1 MTAQLDFLV
10 IGDDEPS
17 LCAAACAAKAG
28 AAVGLVRGPGRKK
41 GLQGATAPGI
51 PNDVWRRLNLHE
63 YDLHV
68 DPVSAQV
75 TLLDE
80 DAALATHAGVRETSE
95 TLAKAGVHDDSM
107 WADFIEEIRDLARE
121 KFILTAGAG
130 GPDDAVA
137 QLSRMLADPSAL
149 DRAARLSG
157 SCRAVLDDIFADERL
172 KNHVAAHALAPSG
185 LGGAEAGSAYALL
198 DWSGEEAWRV
208 RPKGGAKALHAVLE
222 KACEKAGV
230 DFYDG
235 PARPVAS
242 RSARYKA
249 LSVNGHDKLRTRYIF
264 FATPLAA
271 EQAGVA
277 EASAAFAGGHSASVV
292 MRFKLAERIAPPSG
306 DERALFQIVDS
317 AVDLRRARDAAI
329 CGKLPE
335 KLPVE
340 FEFTDKGDILARTA
354 YCPAAFCEEGEWR
367 GWTSQD
373 RQAVA
378 ARIKERLVSRMP
390 ALAETVRST
399 RIDVAGPAEETLFAP
414 SDRIIVQ
421 PGRHNAIAAAVSL
434 IDKVMNGA
442 D

>member
-28 AAVGLVRGPGRKK
+28 AAVGLVRAPGKKK
-41 GLQGATAPGI
+41 GFQSATAPGI
-51 PNDVWRRLNLHE
+51 PNDVWRRLDLHE

-75 TLLDE
+75 TLLAE
-80 DAALATHAGVRETSE
+80 DAALATHAGARETSE
-95 TLAKAGVHDDSM
+95 ALARAGVHDGSV
-107 WADFIEEIRDLARE
+107 WADFIEETRDLARE
-121 KFILTAGAG
+121 EFVLTAGSGVPA
-130 GPDDAVA
+130 DAAA
-137 QLSRMLADPSAL
+137 QLSRMFADPHAL

-157 SCRAVLDDIFADERL
+157 SCRETLDDIFTDERL
-172 KNHVAAHALAPSG
+172 KNHVCAHALAPSG

-208 RPKGGAKALHAVLE
+208 RPEGGAKALHAVLE
-222 KACEKAGV
+222 KACKKAGV

-235 PARPVAS
+235 PAKPIPS

-249 LSVNGHDKLRTRYIF
+249 LTVNGHDKLRTRYIF

-271 EQAGVA
+271 EQAG
-277 EASAAFAGGHSASVV
+277 AADANAVFAGGRSVNVV
-292 MRFKLAERIAPPSG
+292 MRFKLTERIVPPSG
-306 DERALFQIVDS
+306 DVRALFQIIDS
-317 AVDLRRARDAAI
+317 ASDLRRARDAAV

-335 KLPVE
+335 RLPIE

-390 ALAETVRST
+390 ALAEAVRST
-399 RIDVAGPAEETLFAP
+399 RIDVAGPSEEVLFTP

-421 PGRHNAIAAAVSL
+421 PGRHNAIAAAVNL